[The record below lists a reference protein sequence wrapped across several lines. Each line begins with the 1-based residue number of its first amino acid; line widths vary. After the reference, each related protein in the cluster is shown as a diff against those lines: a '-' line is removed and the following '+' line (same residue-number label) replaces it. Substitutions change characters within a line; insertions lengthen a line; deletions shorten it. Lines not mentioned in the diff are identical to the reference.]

1 MKKIVKKIVL
11 LGFVCILGT
20 MIVSSASASSQTY
33 STVWRCTRPV
43 TVTNLE
49 DNTQAVEYIHTAS
62 VSFNYSIFSIG
73 NEYTGGTYN
82 YMSVAPG
89 KAASGMPTSTS
100 PNALFSLSNNKK
112 TITASFTGFNV
123 SMNYR
128 LYASKLN
135 ASQDPNDYSYS
146 DTCASYTFTNQHQ
159 SRTHNK

>member
-11 LGFVCILGT
+11 LGLVCILGT

-49 DNTQAVEYIHTAS
+49 NNTQAVEYIHTAS
-62 VSFNYSIFSIG
+62 VTFNYSILSIG
-73 NEYTGGTYN
+73 NAFTGGTYN

-100 PNALFSLSNNKK
+100 PNSSFSVSSNQKS
-112 TITASFTGFNV
+112 ITASFTGFDV
-123 SMNYR
+123 SMNYY
-128 LYASKLN
+128 LFASKN
-135 ASQDPNDYSYS
+135 DSSQNPNQYSYGTS
-146 DTCASYTFTNQHQ
+146 YASYTFTNQHQ